1 MVTLV
6 LVKNPFSPQDGREV
20 RHIEYKGTI
29 GTLLE
34 QNVVSGVEL
43 QATVNGYGV
52 SPDKEIQGFL
62 VRQEKRM
69 QFGRHGKHNMEIR
82 NVEQIETLVFN
93 PPFF

>member
-1 MVTLV
+1 M
-6 LVKNPFSPQDGREV
+6 KNGHTGFGKKSVQPAGWAGSPA
-20 RHIEYKGTI
+20 YKGTI